1 MTNICLLYISFFI
14 VCKKKSHFNFILYQE
29 AAPCEGAEDWLSVA
43 YHQLVTEND
52 VSASKF
58 VELTSSNPARLHNMY
73 PRKGCVKEGSD
84 ADVVIW
90 DPMRSVAVPE
100 SGSCRFELLH

>member
-1 MTNICLLYISFFI
+1 M
-14 VCKKKSHFNFILYQE
+14 
-29 AAPCEGAEDWLSVA
+29 SVA

-52 VSASKF
+52 VSVSKF

-84 ADVVIW
+84 ADIVIW

-100 SGSCRFELLH
+100 AGSCRFESLLWLDRHTLIIVKLRYL